1 MGTANQG
8 WAYSIIA
15 ALGSRRRTE
24 YTEWQTHTH
33 KDTQTRYKFKC
44 AGTCTCGP
52 SCCTSIQPQNFK
64 DRLRTAPK
72 SNPNDF
78 AKLFIDT
85 WLTCG
90 QRTSWWHRHI
100 THKHRCACARCSQ
113 LSPYVVMWDCCMHTL
128 TEEQKCI
135 NNLSVCALALRSLGL
150 LNGNDPVGHHE
161 VLVHARQQ
169 MVATSSC

>member
-1 MGTANQG
+1 MN
-8 WAYSIIA
+8 SE
-15 ALGSRRRTE
+15 GSMFNTIS
-24 YTEWQTHTH
+24 H
-33 KDTQTRYKFKC
+33 KIRQLENYKKSWLC
-44 AGTCTCGP
+44 AVLCWRIPFP
-52 SCCTSIQPQNFK
+52 SCLSIQPQNFK

-90 QRTSWWHRHI
+90 QRASWWHRHI

-128 TEEQKCI
+128 TEERKCI